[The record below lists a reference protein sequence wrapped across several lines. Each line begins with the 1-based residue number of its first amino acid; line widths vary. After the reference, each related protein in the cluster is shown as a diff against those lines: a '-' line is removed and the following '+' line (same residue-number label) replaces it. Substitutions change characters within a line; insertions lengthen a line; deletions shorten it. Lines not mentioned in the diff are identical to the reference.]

1 MNSQFSAL
9 VFGPGLPPGGAQGA
23 LSISTLGLE
32 VSISEHTQRAALN
45 ELTLREVGFGKP
57 GIELAWTDNGEAWAA
72 HVLDHEAAQR
82 LLASPTLVNTTQAQA
97 LVSKR
102 RRNNTGRTIGWS
114 VMAVF
119 VLLPMILLVALLL
132 NANAIAG
139 WIVDRIPVEQEMEW
153 GRQAFAGMRGS
164 LKLRETGADVDAV
177 KTIGARL
184 SKGSQYKYEFYIADD
199 KTLNA
204 FALPGG
210 VIVIHTGLINATK
223 RPEELAGVIAHEIQH
238 VELRHSMRG
247 MVKNLGLRG
256 AWAAATGDLG
266 GTLIGEAA
274 LQLTSLKFSRD
285 DEGEADGKGFDSLLA
300 ANIDPAGMPAFFKIM
315 SEQAGDAPA
324 AFISTHPLS
333 EDRERELQKRV
344 TDLPPREFSALN
356 FGLWPPGAASPD
368 TGPVPQ
374 SIER

>member
-1 MNSQFSAL
+1 MREEFTAL
-9 VFGPGLPPGGAQGA
+9 IFGPDLPPGGARGTLT
-23 LSISTLGLE
+23 LSSLGVE
-32 VSISEHTQRAALN
+32 VSVDERAQRAALN
-45 ELTLREVGFGKP
+45 ELKLREVGFGKP
-57 GIELAWTDNGEAWAA
+57 GIELAWTDNGETWAA
-72 HVLDHEAAQR
+72 HVLDHETAQR
-82 LLASPTLVNTTQAQA
+82 LLASQTLANSTQVQA
-97 LVSKR
+97 LTSKR

-114 VMAVF
+114 VMALF
-119 VLLPMILLVALLL
+119 VLLPVILLVALLL

-153 GRQAFAGMRGS
+153 GRQAFAGMRGT

-184 SKGSQYKYEFYIADD
+184 AKGSQYKYEFYVADD

-238 VELRHSMRG
+238 VELRHSIRG
-247 MVKNLGLRG
+247 MVKDLGLRG
-256 AWAAATGDLG
+256 VWAVATGDLG
-266 GTLIGEAA
+266 STLVGEAA

-285 DEGEADGKGFDSLLA
+285 DESEADDKGFDSLLA
-300 ANIDPAGMPAFFKIM
+300 ANIDPAGMPAFFKVM

-344 TDLPPREFSALN
+344 TDLSSREFTALN
-356 FGLWPPGAASPD
+356 FGPWPPSSGLPNNV
-368 TGPVPQ
+368 PVP
-374 SIER
+374 